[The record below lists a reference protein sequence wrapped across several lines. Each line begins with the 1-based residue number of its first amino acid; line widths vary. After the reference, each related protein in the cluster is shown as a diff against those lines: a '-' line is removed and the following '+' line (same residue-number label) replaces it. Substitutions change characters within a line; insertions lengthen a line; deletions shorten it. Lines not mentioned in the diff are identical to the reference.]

1 MHNSYVIRP
10 GPSTH
15 ATYLETKN
23 HPKTED
29 DLTYLETKNHPKTED
44 DLTYLETK
52 NHQKTED
59 DLTYLEIEEVPQPVH
74 VEGDELHVHGEVG
87 DGQGKNRCDVIYLE
101 TKNYLKTEDDL
112 TYLEPVQVERDEQHA
127 HGVVGD
133 GQGKNTCDIPGD

>member
-23 HPKTED
+23 HLKTED
-29 DLTYLETKNHPKTED
+29 DLTYLETKNHP
-44 DLTYLETK
+44 
-52 NHQKTED
+52 KTED

-87 DGQGKNRCDVIYLE
+87 DGQGKN
-101 TKNYLKTEDDL
+101 
-112 TYLEPVQVERDEQHA
+112 
-127 HGVVGD
+127 
-133 GQGKNTCDIPGD
+133 TCDIPGN